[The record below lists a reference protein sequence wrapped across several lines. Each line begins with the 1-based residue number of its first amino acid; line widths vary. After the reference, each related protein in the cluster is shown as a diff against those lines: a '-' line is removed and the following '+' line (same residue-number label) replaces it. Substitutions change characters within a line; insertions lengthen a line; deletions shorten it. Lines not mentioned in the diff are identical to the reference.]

1 MADIVSVLEGKM
13 ATPIGRMVI
22 LLLDVL
28 WWEILFLSIRRATR
42 RRLELNL
49 KMADIAAVVEVE
61 MAAPLGVSVIL

>member
-1 MADIVSVLEGKM
+1 
-13 ATPIGRMVI
+13 MVI

-28 WWEILFLSIRRATR
+28 WWDILLLSIRRVTR

-61 MAAPLGVSVIL
+61 MAAPVGVSVIL